1 MRLAVVDAGHAPAEA
16 AVLDQIRERT
26 GREPLGVVKTLLYR
40 PELFGLPFSLALDRV
55 DARPVG
61 LERRRTRALCGVHVA
76 AEPVSLLNGL
86 PRRSCVVRAR

>member
-1 MRLAVVDAGHAPAEA
+1 MRLAVVDDGHAPDEA
-16 AVLDQIRERT
+16 AILAEIRERS

-40 PELFGLPFSLALDRV
+40 PELFGQPVLRGAPAR

-61 LERRRTRALCGVHVA
+61 LEPGRARAVRRVHLA
-76 AEPVSLLNGL
+76 AQSMPVLNGL